1 MKTRMLISSLIFI
14 LFVTSCSSQ
23 PLSVTEEN
31 PAASPTNSAPAW
43 VSTPMTDAVTG
54 KDIKVSDFKGKV
66 VLVEGMATWCPTCW
80 AQGKEL
86 KTLKQKLNAGDD
98 FVIISLALDS
108 KEDAVVLKEYASTG
122 GFDWHFVTSTVDMF
136 RDIGIRYGATYLDP
150 TLAPLFIVDKH
161 GGIQNFRKGK
171 IPAAEL
177 ETLIR
182 PLLEEKS

>member
-1 MKTRMLISSLIFI
+1 MFISGVIFL
-14 LFVTSCSSQ
+14 LFVASCSSQ
-23 PLSVTEEN
+23 PLAVNSEK
-31 PAASPTNSAPAW
+31 PAASPKNSAPAW
-43 VSTPMTDAVTG
+43 VSIPMTDAATG

-108 KEDAVVLKEYASTG
+108 KEDALVLKEYASTG
-122 GFDWHFVTSTVDMF
+122 GFDWHFVTSTVDLF
-136 RDIGIRYGATYLDP
+136 RDIGTRYGATYLDP
-150 TLAPLFIVDKH
+150 TLAPLFIVDKN

-177 ETLIR
+177 EILIR